1 MENGSYRF
9 AIGEASRAVGVAPGT
24 LRVWEREGLVRPSRS
39 KGGTRY
45 YSKEDVERLK
55 RIKQLK
61 TIHRLNS
68 AAIRR
73 ELESTESSP
82 ITQDGRKDDQPAAEG
97 VGRRLR
103 LLRTRHRMTIR
114 ELARTT
120 GLSPSF
126 LSALERG
133 ETGASIASLSSIV
146 KVYGMNMRDV
156 FDADLKK
163 SSLLVRPEDRPTMQ
177 WSNGVRYEEL
187 AASGS
192 LMNPSFVYV
201 PPHSG
206 SGGFYSHDGE
216 EFVYVLSG
224 SFYVELEERETFR
237 LEARDVLYF
246 PSTSPH
252 RWWTEDEEAEVI
264 YVNSPPTF

>member
-1 MENGSYRF
+1 MENRSYRF

-24 LRVWEREGLVRPSRS
+24 LRVWEREGLVRPSRG

-55 RIKQLK
+55 KIKQLR

-73 ELESTESSP
+73 ELESTGSSP
-82 ITQDGRKDDQPAAEG
+82 LSQDGRKDGQLAAEG

-114 ELARTT
+114 ELTRIT

-146 KVYGMNMRDV
+146 QVYGMNVQDV

-163 SSLLVRPEDRPTMQ
+163 SSLLEVDESRTCES
-177 WSNGVRYEEL
+177 WSGRR
-187 AASGS
+187 GHDQRR
-192 LMNPSFVYV
+192 SFI
-201 PPHSG
+201 
-206 SGGFYSHDGE
+206 SGG
-216 EFVYVLSG
+216 
-224 SFYVELEERETFR
+224 
-237 LEARDVLYF
+237 
-246 PSTSPH
+246 
-252 RWWTEDEEAEVI
+252 
-264 YVNSPPTF
+264 

>member
-1 MENGSYRF
+1 MGWRPGRCVW
-9 AIGEASRAVGVAPGT
+9 GEGGT
-24 LRVWEREGLVRPSRS
+24 GTPSRS

-73 ELESTESSP
+73 ELESTGSSP
-82 ITQDGRKDDQPAAEG
+82 LSQDGRKDDQPAAEG
-97 VGRRLR
+97 VGKRLR
-103 LLRTRHRMTIR
+103 PAHATQDDHQGAGQNHRLVTV
-114 ELARTT
+114 
-120 GLSPSF
+120 F

-146 KVYGMNMRDV
+146 QVYGMNMRDV

-187 AASGS
+187 AASS
-192 LMNPSFVYV
+192 PSMNPPSSTSRPTRAAEV
-201 PPHSG
+201 STRTMG
-206 SGGFYSHDGE
+206 KSSCTS
-216 EFVYVLSG
+216 SG

-246 PSTSPH
+246 PSTTPH

>member
-1 MENGSYRF
+1 M
-9 AIGEASRAVGVAPGT
+9 
-24 LRVWEREGLVRPSRS
+24 
-39 KGGTRY
+39 Y

-73 ELESTESSP
+73 ELESTGSP
-82 ITQDGRKDDQPAAEG
+82 PLPQEGREDDQPAASG

-146 KVYGMNMRDV
+146 QVYGMNMRDV

-187 AASGS
+187 ATSGS

-206 SGGFYSHDGE
+206 SGGCYFARWGRVRVRPLGLFLRGARGAGNIPPRSQGCPLLPLYNTPSVVDGARRSRSH
-216 EFVYVLSG
+216 L
-224 SFYVELEERETFR
+224 RQ
-237 LEARDVLYF
+237 
-246 PSTSPH
+246 
-252 RWWTEDEEAEVI
+252 
-264 YVNSPPTF
+264 